1 MKRTLALFLAVLI
14 LLGTLAGLGLAA
26 NQTAGVTPYD
36 QLSID
41 LNKSRVGVM
50 TGSTNEQLVRE
61 QFKSATVQC
70 FDSTMDAVTALKAGH
85 VEVVVTGFPNALNVN
100 KNNRDLKILPDVL
113 QLDDTAIA
121 VQKENVPLLDQLNA
135 ILSELTNDGTLA
147 DMQRRWLKE
156 DFSPYELAE
165 LNVPQTGT
173 PLRVAVDATRE
184 PFCFKDVGGRVSGF
198 DGELAKR
205 IAVKLGRPVQ
215 FYDAKFAA
223 LIPALQSGKADVI
236 ISMMS
241 ITEERKKSVSFT
253 IPYYKQ
259 KVVMLVR
266 AQKGSSETL
275 TLEELK
281 RSLNHKKIG
290 ILEGSIFDVWAQTN
304 LPEARIEHYNIVT
317 DLYSALKSHKVDA
330 ILNDTVTTMKTVQED
345 RSIELQQPP
354 LFYRDIAVGVK
365 QGNTELAGKIN
376 EYIAQATKDGT
387 LAEMEKRWL
396 YSDTTPDRFPDTLV
410 PVKSDKV
417 LRVAMCSSMYPFV
430 FKNKD
435 GNIVGF
441 DAEFA
446 TRLGNHLGMQLEISD
461 MNFAALI
468 PTLAS
473 GKADVIITLLTITP
487 ERAQKVLF
495 TDPYVKL
502 PCSSVVLADANAAS
516 AKAAASSSFF
526 KSVKDSFYSNIIL
539 ENRYMLIIDGLKVTL
554 IITLLSCIVG
564 TLLGALVCFMRMS
577 RRKVLKRLAQGYIA
591 LLRGTP
597 VLVLLMFI
605 FYVVFASV
613 NINPVLV
620 AVIAFAMNFAAY
632 SSEMFRAAI
641 LSIDQGQTEAGIA
654 GGFTGFQTFVYIILP
669 QAIKQVLPVYKG
681 ELISLAKMTSIVGYI
696 AVQDLTKASDIIRS
710 RTFDAFFPLLMIAV
724 LYFMISWLLLLLLEG
739 LERKTDPK
747 RNRKKVL
754 L

>member
-1 MKRTLALFLAVLI
+1 MKKVLALFIAMLM
-14 LLGTLAGLGLAA
+14 LLGTLTGLGMAA
-26 NQTAGVTPYD
+26 TQTIEVTPSD

-41 LNKSRVGVM
+41 LNKTTVGVM
-50 TGSTNEQLVRE
+50 TGSTNEKLVRE
-61 QFKSATVQC
+61 HFKSAAVQC
-70 FDSTMDAVTALKAGH
+70 YDSTMDAVTALKAGH
-85 VEVVVTGFPNALNVN
+85 VEVVVTTFPTALNAAR
-100 KNNRDLKILPDVL
+100 NNRDLKLLPDIL
-113 QLDDTAIA
+113 ALDDTAIA
-121 VQKENVPLLDQLNA
+121 VKKENTQLLGQLNA
-135 ILSELTNDGTLA
+135 ILNELSTSGTLD
-147 DMQRRWLKE
+147 DMQKRWLK
-156 DFSPYELAE
+156 DDLSPYQPAD
-165 LNVPQTGT
+165 LNAPQTGQ
-173 PLRVAVDATRE
+173 PIRVGVDATRE
-184 PFCFKDVGGRVSGF
+184 PFCFKDASGQVTGL
-198 DGELAKR
+198 DGELARR
-205 IAVKLGRPVQ
+205 IAVKLGRPVE
-215 FYDAKFAA
+215 FYDMKFAA
-223 LIPALQSGKADVI
+223 LIPSLQSGKIDVI

-241 ITEERKKSVSFT
+241 ATDERKKSVSFT
-253 IPYYKQ
+253 TPYYKQ
-259 KVVMLVR
+259 QTVMLVR
-266 AQKGSSETL
+266 ANKGDNVVL

-281 RSLNHKKIG
+281 KDLNNKKIG
-290 ILEGSIFDVWAQTN
+290 ILEGSIFDVWAQSN
-304 LPEARIEHYNIVT
+304 LPNARIEHYNIVT
-317 DLYSALKSHKVDA
+317 DLYSALKSHKVEA

-345 RSIELQQPP
+345 PSIKLQQPP
-354 LFYRDIAVGVK
+354 LFYREIGVGVK
-365 QGNTELAGKIN
+365 QDNYELAAKIN
-376 EYIAQATKDGT
+376 EFIAQATKDGT

-396 YSDTTPDRFPDTLV
+396 YSDTTPDCFPDTLV
-410 PVKSDKV
+410 PVKSDRV

-435 GNIVGF
+435 GAIVGF

-446 TRLGNHLGMQLEISD
+446 VRLGNYLGMPIEISD

-487 ERAQKVLF
+487 ERAQRVLF

-502 PCSSVVLADANAAS
+502 PCSSVVLSESNTAGV
-516 AKAAASSSFF
+516 KAVSTSSFF
-526 KSVKDSFYSNIIL
+526 TGIRDSFYSNIIL
-539 ENRYMLIIDGLKVTL
+539 ENRYLLIIDGLKVTL
-554 IITLLSCIVG
+554 LITILSCIAG

-577 RRKVLKRLAQGYIA
+577 RRKFLMWFAQGYIA

-613 NINPVLV
+613 NIDPVLV

-632 SSEMFRAAI
+632 VSEMFRAAI
-641 LSIDQGQTEAGIA
+641 LSIDKGQTEAGIA
-654 GGFTGFQTFVYIILP
+654 GGFTGFQTFIYIVLP

-724 LYFMISWLLLLLLEG
+724 LYFLISWLLLLMLEG

-747 RNRKKVL
+747 RKRRKVQ
-754 L
+754 